1 MPTKISALPAV
12 AAVVAGHEFAIVRQF
27 ANYRVTAAEL
37 EARILRPE
45 NVGTGPVAPLAI
57 TANELANAIDGVA
70 RRTNVDMIDG
80 QHAAD
85 LFGGMV
91 PLGGM
96 IWWAGAIDAWPANWD
111 LCNGAN
117 GTPNLVD
124 RFIGGAL
131 GPNPGSYVVGDTGGA
146 STNDTR
152 HGHGH
157 TGLTVNLTGA
167 HTHDPASTANVAAGA
182 DWNIWDWA
190 GIHPTTNEGNH
201 THAFSGATVSAGNAA
216 EENRP
221 VYWALAI
228 IQRTS

>member
-12 AAVVAGHEFAIVRQF
+12 AAVAAANEFAIVRQLD
-27 ANYRVTAAEL
+27 NYKVTTDEI
-37 EARILRPE
+37 EDRILRPG
-45 NVGTGPVAPLAI
+45 NVGTGPVAPLAV
-57 TANELANAIDGVA
+57 TVAELANAINGVA
-70 RRTNVDMIDG
+70 RRFNADMVDG

-96 IWWAGAIDAWPANWD
+96 VWWSGAIGAWPANWD
-111 LCNGAN
+111 LCDGAN

-124 RFIGGAL
+124 RFIVGSGNTYTTGDIGGA
-131 GPNPGSYVVGDTGGA
+131 D
-146 STNDTR
+146 TNDTQ
-152 HGHGH
+152 HTHGH
-157 TGLTVNLTGA
+157 TGLSINLTGA
-167 HTHDPASTANVAAGA
+167 HTHDPASTVTPNAGA
-182 DWNIWDWA
+182 QNVWDWA
-190 GIHPTTNEGNH
+190 GIHPSTNEGDH
-201 THAFSGATVSAGNAA
+201 THAFSGETASAGNAA